1 MTEKNKEIA
10 QEIFNFNSQIEDL
23 SRNIGVLQ
31 GSLDYV
37 QEKEKPTIKNKIM
50 RQKKLMWDVIISR
63 NQYLSTLIDNLSP
76 EFKNAV

>member
-10 QEIFNFNSQIEDL
+10 QEIFNFNSQIEDMSL
-23 SRNIGVLQ
+23 RIGVLQ
-31 GSLDYV
+31 GSLNFV
-37 QEKEKPTIKNKIM
+37 QDKEKKSINNKIM

>member
-10 QEIFNFNSQIEDL
+10 QEIFNFNSQIEDMSL
-23 SRNIGVLQ
+23 RIGVLQ
-31 GSLDYV
+31 GSLNFV
-37 QEKEKPTIKNKIM
+37 QDKEKKSIKNKIM

-63 NQYLSTLIDNLSP
+63 NQYLSNLIDNLSP

>member
-10 QEIFNFNSQIEDL
+10 QEIFNFNSQIEDMSL
-23 SRNIGVLQ
+23 RIGVLQ
-31 GSLDYV
+31 GSLNFV
-37 QEKEKPTIKNKIM
+37 QEKEKKSIKNKIM